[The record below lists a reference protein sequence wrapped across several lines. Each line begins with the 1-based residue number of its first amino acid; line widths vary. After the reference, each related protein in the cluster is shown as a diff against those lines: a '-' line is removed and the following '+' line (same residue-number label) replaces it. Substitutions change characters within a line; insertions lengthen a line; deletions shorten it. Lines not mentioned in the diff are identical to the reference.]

1 MRIAIYGVGAIGGYL
16 GARLAASGAQISLIA
31 RGRQLEAISSRGLT
45 LLEAD
50 QPPLLIYPPAS
61 ADPADFGVQDAVF
74 LTVKSHA
81 LPGVLDGLSHLVGEQ
96 TMIIPAINGIPW
108 WYFQNYS
115 GPFGGRVLQSVDP
128 GGVLSRSIDPARII
142 GCVVYPG
149 AEVVAPGIVQHTS
162 GDRLELGE
170 LDGRRSQ
177 RLKEL
182 ADILAPAGIKPRI
195 REHIRDDIW
204 LKLWGNAAFNPLSA
218 LTGAGV
224 GEIAGHPE
232 TRPIVIAIMQ
242 EVAQVAGA
250 LGVNFSVD
258 LETRIAWTEALGA
271 HKTSMLQDLE
281 AGRSLETDALGTVI
295 QELAGLLGIN
305 TPNLNLILALL
316 RRRAAHPL
324 LTPSG

>member
-1 MRIAIYGVGAIGGYL
+1 V
-16 GARLAASGAQISLIA
+16 
-31 RGRQLEAISSRGLT
+31 
-45 LLEAD
+45 
-50 QPPLLIYPPAS
+50 
-61 ADPADFGVQDAVF
+61 
-74 LTVKSHA
+74 
-81 LPGVLDGLSHLVGEQ
+81 
-96 TMIIPAINGIPW
+96 
-108 WYFQNYS
+108 
-115 GPFGGRVLQSVDP
+115 
-128 GGVLSRSIDPARII
+128 
-142 GCVVYPG
+142 
-149 AEVVAPGIVQHTS
+149 
-162 GDRLELGE
+162 
-170 LDGRRSQ
+170 DGRRSQ